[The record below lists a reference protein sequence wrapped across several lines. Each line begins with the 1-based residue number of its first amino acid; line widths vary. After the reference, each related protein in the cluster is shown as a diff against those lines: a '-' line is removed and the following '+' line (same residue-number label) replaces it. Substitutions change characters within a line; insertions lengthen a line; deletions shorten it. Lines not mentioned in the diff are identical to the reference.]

1 MDQGRTSSP
10 HIGIVKIAE
19 RRSRMI
25 MAWIYDKMVLHLLL
39 AIYQKRRIRGPGE
52 ASRMVL
58 KINGASLSIKNL
70 EMDT

>member
-1 MDQGRTSSP
+1 
-10 HIGIVKIAE
+10 
-19 RRSRMI
+19 MI